1 MHGAMIFC
9 KTSFIVVLWSLP
21 CYSLLFCLKVVCKYN
36 WYCCCHFTI
45 LCIVENSNKQPISN
59 EYLFLNTPYP
69 FCYVSFPFLVFVLQ
83 LLSFW
88 YSKAKFNVSSPMLL
102 LFIYN
107 FFRFH
112 WWHCD
117 SFATFNIVTSFINN
131 LFQMSSSLSFC
142 FCWSFFLLFYKTKTT
157 NEKCEIQYLHFS
169 TNHNL

>member
-9 KTSFIVVLWSLP
+9 KISFIVVLWSLP
-21 CYSLLFCLKVVCKYN
+21 CCSLLFCLKVVCKYN
-36 WYCCCHFTI
+36 WYCCHFTI

-59 EYLFLNTPYP
+59 ECLFPNTLYP

-88 YSKAKFNVSSPMLL
+88 YSKAKFIVSSPMLL

-107 FFRFH
+107 FFRFQ

-117 SFATFNIVTSFINN
+117 GLQPSTLLQASSTTCFKWVPPYHFAFVEVFFCCFI
-131 LFQMSSSLSFC
+131 
-142 FCWSFFLLFYKTKTT
+142 KPKPT